1 MCAYIYILL
10 CREKKIKNVK
20 IYINAYKPP
29 FNITKQIIFH
39 LIYIIHKKN
48 LNNLIFLDI
57 YIEKKNK
64 KECYKMFSIRLVIII
79 SCCLVYAYSQE
90 IFKLA
95 TACSKKSLE
104 LDELMVLDNEDIISK
119 DVTNSCK
126 LLINNTRFY
135 SNGFILRINL
145 NSTIGPDSF
154 SMNLTNN
161 SNQLVYKFDKSFNTS
176 PILIKVYTS
185 LFFEINM
192 KSSNQFEFIKSIVIT
207 SFNDT
212 KNGNLIKFCN

>member
-1 MCAYIYILL
+1 
-10 CREKKIKNVK
+10 
-20 IYINAYKPP
+20 
-29 FNITKQIIFH
+29 
-39 LIYIIHKKN
+39 
-48 LNNLIFLDI
+48 
-57 YIEKKNK
+57 
-64 KECYKMFSIRLVIII
+64 
-79 SCCLVYAYSQE
+79 
-90 IFKLA
+90 
-95 TACSKKSLE
+95 
-104 LDELMVLDNEDIISK
+104 MVLENEDFISK
-119 DVTNSCK
+119 EVTNSCK

-154 SMNLTNN
+154 SMDLTNN
-161 SNQLVYKFDKSFNTS
+161 SNQLVYKFNKSFNITS

-212 KNGNLIKFCN
+212 KNGNLIKFCNYNQFISLINLT